1 VLYGSTCTERWFSCV
16 FGDLGEFHIEEMEG
30 VEGGPEWLGQ
40 VAGHH
45 VGDPGAASQC
55 FLHVFLR

>member
-1 VLYGSTCTERWFSCV
+1 
-16 FGDLGEFHIEEMEG
+16 MEG

>member
-1 VLYGSTCTERWFSCV
+1 MLYGWSCTEGWFSGV

-30 VEGGPEWLGQ
+30 VEGGSEWLGQ

-45 VGDPGAASQC
+45 VGNPGAASQC